1 MRLLTYHLS
10 QRENG
15 IGSFLCFLVI
25 VFDFHIDNMHRS
37 IQFLP
42 TAQQILYMCE
52 FFFIARQTKIVY
64 APSQTLSKQRSSH
77 VITTSETRRHS
88 CQRSGADLMCRLRS
102 NIGKSPLASQSR
114 ESFFI
119 KSWNMVSYGVPNAQI
134 LGLSIDGPGRRTADP
149 VPHDV
154 TR

>member
-1 MRLLTYHLS
+1 MDRQSTAAASQGFRPCLRLCHELVQSGCEYVRCIENSKNRTKKKKMRLLTYHIS

-102 NIGKSPLASQSR
+102 NIGKSPLAS
-114 ESFFI
+114 
-119 KSWNMVSYGVPNAQI
+119 
-134 LGLSIDGPGRRTADP
+134 
-149 VPHDV
+149 
-154 TR
+154 

>member
-52 FFFIARQTKIVY
+52 FFFHCQTNQDCVR
-64 APSQTLSKQRSSH
+64 TL
-77 VITTSETRRHS
+77 
-88 CQRSGADLMCRLRS
+88 A
-102 NIGKSPLASQSR
+102 
-114 ESFFI
+114 
-119 KSWNMVSYGVPNAQI
+119 NAVEAALFTCDNDI
-134 LGLSIDGPGRRTADP
+134 
-149 VPHDV
+149 
-154 TR
+154 